1 MAERYWVPAVERT
14 DMIIGLI
21 AKEPGKHRL
30 IDISKLLKINK
41 STMFS
46 LLNTLEAL
54 GWVIKEKGD
63 TYTLGPTL
71 GGYSAAYFR
80 KFNLLQLFYKEAP
93 RSVEKINETI
103 QMGMLH
109 GKNVVYLAKEE
120 SDSLVQMVT
129 DPGMQ
134 FPAHVSAIGKIQ
146 LTQYSFQELQEL
158 FPEKNLEQKTPYTIK
173 NIDDLWR
180 QLEIARQTGYIFE
193 EQESSLGF
201 YCVAAPVY
209 NYENK
214 ITHGI
219 SFTMLKN
226 SWIKKKDI
234 AAMEIVDLAK
244 RLSAHAGYDQ
254 NKVHSH

>member
-1 MAERYWVPAVERT
+1 MTERYWVPAIERA
-14 DMIIGLI
+14 DQVIGLI
-21 AKEPGKHRL
+21 AGDPGKYRL
-30 IDISKLLKINK
+30 IDISKLLNINK

-46 LLNTLEAL
+46 LLNTLETL

-103 QMGMLH
+103 QMGTLH
-109 GKNVVYLAKEE
+109 GTNVVYLAKEE
-120 SDSLVQMVT
+120 SDSLVQLVT

-134 FPAHVSAIGKIQ
+134 FPAHATAIGKIQ
-146 LTQYSFQELQEL
+146 LIQYSYQELQEL
-158 FPEKNLEQKTPYTIK
+158 FTEKELEQRTPYTIK
-173 NIDDLWR
+173 KLDELWT
-180 QLEIARQTGYIFE
+180 QLETAKQTGYICE

-201 YCVAAPVY
+201 YCVSAPVY

-214 ITHGI
+214 LTHGI

-226 SWIKKKDI
+226 SWTTKKEMAAREI
-234 AAMEIVDLAK
+234 ADLAK

-254 NKVHSH
+254 KLN